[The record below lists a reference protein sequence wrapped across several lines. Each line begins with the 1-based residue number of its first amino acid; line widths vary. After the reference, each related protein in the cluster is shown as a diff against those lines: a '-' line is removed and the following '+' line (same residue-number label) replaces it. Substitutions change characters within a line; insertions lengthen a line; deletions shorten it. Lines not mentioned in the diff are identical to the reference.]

1 MEGKHA
7 RPKGAE
13 RRKHAR
19 ARINLEAVLQGERP
33 EEDLRMKVLNFSV
46 GGFFCRSSREI
57 EPLTRL
63 GITFQFPPY
72 AEHAPRT
79 IETTAIV
86 VRCERADSPDGDYKM
101 ASAFLSL
108 GPDAKHHIQGY
119 VDWYKLVYGESE
131 AA

>member
-1 MEGKHA
+1 MEGKQGKV
-7 RPKGAE
+7 KGAE
-13 RRKHAR
+13 RRKHPR

-33 EEDLRMKVLNFSV
+33 EEDLRLKVLNFSA

-72 AEHAPRT
+72 AEHPPRT
-79 IETTAIV
+79 IETTAVV
-86 VRCERADSPDGDYKM
+86 VRCEKSDSSHGGYKM

-108 GPDAKHHIQGY
+108 APEAKQHIQGY
-119 VDWYKLVYGESE
+119 VSWYKLVYGESE